1 MEEPHSAFC
10 LQTLDHQDPSVRID
24 GINRK
29 LCLVYKLSSYM
40 GGAVANSQM
49 TFGAAQSTREG
60 PVDWIHG
67 LENLL
72 CVSVPDQKPKGR
84 EGQYRFCVKID
95 MPPLPFSLFL
105 GSFCY

>member
-1 MEEPHSAFC
+1 MEEPHSTCC
-10 LQTLDHQDPSVRID
+10 LQTLGYQDPFVRID

-29 LCLVYKLSSYM
+29 LCLVCKLSSYM
-40 GGAVANSQM
+40 GGAAANSQM
-49 TFGAAQSTREG
+49 TFGAAQYIHEG

-84 EGQYRFCVKID
+84 EGQ
-95 MPPLPFSLFL
+95 
-105 GSFCY
+105 